1 MRRVDQKPRRRS
13 LAWIAAS
20 CCAVAA
26 ALSVAP
32 AASAQQGSAGDQY
45 TLDLPSATGADRRG
59 QPGGPAAAVAGSPIN
74 PSPGDRLARASGDDA
89 GVVGGVLAAGLAAI
103 LCAGG
108 LATYRRR
115 RMTDQ
120 TQ

>member
-20 CCAVAA
+20 CWAAA

-45 TLDLPSATGADRRG
+45 KLDLPTPTGSDQRG
-59 QPGGPAAAVAGSPIN
+59 PGASSP
-74 PSPGDRLARASGDDA
+74 PGNRLAGTGGDDA
-89 GVVGGVLAAGLAAI
+89 GVVVGVLAAGLAAI

-108 LATYRRR
+108 LAAYRRR
-115 RMTDQ
+115 QMAGQ
-120 TQ
+120 TR

>member
-13 LAWIAAS
+13 LARIAAS

-32 AASAQQGSAGDQY
+32 AANAQQGSAGDQY
-45 TLDLPSATGADRRG
+45 KLDLPTPTGSDQRG
-59 QPGGPAAAVAGSPIN
+59 PGASSP
-74 PSPGDRLARASGDDA
+74 PGNRLAGTGGDDA
-89 GVVGGVLAAGLAAI
+89 GVVVGVLAGGLAAI

-108 LATYRRR
+108 LAAYRHR
-115 RMTDQ
+115 RMAEQ
-120 TQ
+120 AR